1 MPEESPA
8 TTSRLEPSIEV
19 PEIQI
24 DVDSVASLGEAL
36 GIEAE
41 DIKTAGEQIKE
52 HLKNPESGD
61 KFGRSTNNT
70 FGVDPRQETL
80 HKLATD
86 HSADMETMNKFVDN
100 VHTSIASLQA
110 ITKAITAHY
119 ANEDELNGASLSE
132 VQDIIDAQQQSP
144 EV

>member
-36 GIEAE
+36 GIEAA
-41 DIKTAGEQIKE
+41 DIKTAGAQIKE
-52 HLKNPESGD
+52 HLKNPEGGD
-61 KFGRSTNNT
+61 HGIGTNTT

-86 HSADMETMNKFVDN
+86 HSADMETMNRFVDN